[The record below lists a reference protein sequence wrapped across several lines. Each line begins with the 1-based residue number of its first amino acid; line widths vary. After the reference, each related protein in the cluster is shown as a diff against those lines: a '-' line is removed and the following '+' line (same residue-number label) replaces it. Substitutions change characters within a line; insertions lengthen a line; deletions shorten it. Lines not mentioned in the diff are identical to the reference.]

1 MYINADSL
9 VNKVENKVE
18 DLKLLVDSLDVKP
31 NIIAITEI
39 QRKHAKFALNYL
51 NLT

>member
-1 MYINADSL
+1 M
-9 VNKVENKVE
+9 E

-39 QRKHAKFALNYL
+39 KSKHTKYHPKLSEF
-51 NLT
+51 NLSGYNVI